1 MEWTWLTLALLGAY
15 HGINPAMGWLFA
27 VSLGLQ
33 EGSRKAVWQA
43 LPPIA
48 LGHEA
53 SLIGVV
59 ALVTLGELLATPD
72 LVRFVGAGSLI
83 LFGVYKLLKP
93 LAHPRWV
100 GMRVKPRELV
110 LWSFLMSS
118 AHGAGLMLFPIL
130 IGLSAGAS
138 AHDGG
143 EHGLAGT
150 SLTTL
155 SLGADLAAVM
165 LHTVVM
171 VAVMGVIAVVVYE
184 KLGLSL
190 LRKAWLN
197 QNLIW
202 AFALMTAGVLT
213 LFIA

>member
-1 MEWTWLTLALLGAY
+1 M
-15 HGINPAMGWLFA
+15 
-27 VSLGLQ
+27 SLGLQ
-33 EGSRKAVWQA
+33 EGSRKAVLQA

-83 LFGVYKLLKP
+83 LFGAYKLLKP
-93 LAHPRWV
+93 WAHPRWV

-118 AHGAGLMLFPIL
+118 AHGAGLMLIPIL

-138 AHDGG
+138 AHDGD
-143 EHGLAGT
+143 EHELAGI
-150 SLTTL
+150 SLTTMSL
-155 SLGADLAAVM
+155 SADLLAVM
-165 LHTVVM
+165 LHTAVM
-171 VAVMGVIAVVVYE
+171 LAVMGVVAVVIYE
-184 KLGLSL
+184 KLGLRL

-202 AFALMTAGVLT
+202 AIALMTAGVLT
-213 LFIA
+213 LFLA

>member
-1 MEWTWLTLALLGAY
+1 MDWAWPTLALLGAY

-33 EGSRKAVWQA
+33 ERSRKAVLQA

-72 LVRFVGAGSLI
+72 LVRLVGAGSLI
-83 LFGVYKLLKP
+83 LFGAYKLLKP
-93 LAHPRWV
+93 WAHPRWV

-138 AHDGG
+138 ADEGE
-143 EHGLAGT
+143 EHGLAGM
-150 SLTTL
+150 SLTMP
-155 SLGADLAAVM
+155 SLGADLGAVM

-171 VAVMGVIAVVVYE
+171 LVVMGVIAVVVYE
-184 KLGLSL
+184 KLGLRL

-213 LFIA
+213 LFIG